1 MHIHSDLRALLHDLA
16 HGVFHFEGKFW
27 RTLVLLAWQPGELT
41 RSYIGGRA
49 NKICLADRAVS
60 VRGVP
65 DVRGDL
71 QPRPLRRRDSAIG
84 ADAQNPADSLASA
97 QLRRLDMLK
106 QQRAMA
112 TDDRTRDA
120 LDQQILGQQNAIDT
134 LQGLKSRPTSDIAW
148 LDRIL
153 QSAVAQPELLL
164 YKLKSNGYK
173 YSWALIPISLPFIWL
188 HFAFRRDISLYHH
201 AIFAIYSLS
210 FMSLAVV
217 TLTVVSVIRVPDA
230 LIVLAGVLI
239 APAHMYRQLNGAYR
253 LDRFAAAWRTAALLC
268 ITFIT
273 SATFLVFLLSWEA
286 EEVETAICGLD
297 SRTGFLVHFF
307 NVVPANRATPPKV
320 VWAALRPS
328 RKSLS
333 EYDEYRSVGS
343 W

>member
-1 MHIHSDLRALLHDLA
+1 MKGTTARKRAVGHAPEICANCAATLRGPYCSACGQSVHIPSDLRALLHDFA

-41 RSYIGGRA
+41 RRYIGGERTKFVSPIGLFLFSVFLMFA
-49 NKICLADRAVS
+49 VASSLARYGSGTV
-60 VRGVP
+60 
-65 DVRGDL
+65 
-71 QPRPLRRRDSAIG
+71 AIV

-97 QLRRLDMLK
+97 QLRHLDTLK

-120 LDQQILGQQNAIDT
+120 LDQQILGQQKAIDT
-134 LQGLKSRPTSDIAW
+134 LQGLKKSGPTFGVGW

-188 HFAFRRDISLYHH
+188 LFAFRRDIGLYHH

-217 TLTVVSVIRVPDA
+217 ALTVLSVIRVPDA

-239 APAHMYRQLNGAYR
+239 APAHMYRQLKGAYR

-268 ITFIT
+268 ITFVT
-273 SATFLVFLLSWEA
+273 SATFLVFLL
-286 EEVETAICGLD
+286 
-297 SRTGFLVHFF
+297 
-307 NVVPANRATPPKV
+307 
-320 VWAALRPS
+320 
-328 RKSLS
+328 
-333 EYDEYRSVGS
+333 YMGS
-343 W
+343 